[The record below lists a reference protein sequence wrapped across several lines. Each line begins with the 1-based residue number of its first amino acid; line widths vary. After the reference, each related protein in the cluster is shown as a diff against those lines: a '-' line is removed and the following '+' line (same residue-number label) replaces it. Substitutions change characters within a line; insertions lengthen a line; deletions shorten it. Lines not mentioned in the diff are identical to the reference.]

1 MTIATGLA
9 PGVALPGYAV
19 VQPPAVQ
26 SRRREAAGTRRRV
39 AIIAGDLIGAI
50 GLALCL
56 PVMMLA
62 VGVPFVLG
70 VRLLLR
76 VAGLS

>member
-1 MTIATGLA
+1 MTVATGLA
-9 PGVALPGYAV
+9 PGVALPGRV
-19 VQPPAVQ
+19 VVVPLAVQ
-26 SRRREAAGTRRRV
+26 SRRPEAAGTRRQV
-39 AIIAGDLIGAI
+39 ATIAGDLIGAI